1 MKKYLRFFSVMLSLA
16 MVLTCFSALAEAPTE
31 GKDTNNGRP
40 YNTEPVKYD
49 TRDDKYLN
57 GINASVLPLV
67 DEPTTIKVWQ
77 GFSSTIMQGA
87 DECLVF
93 QELEKRTNV
102 HVEFLY
108 PPVGSEN
115 DNFTMRIATEDLP
128 HLFTTPPAYP
138 GGVANAISDEVYVEL
153 TPYYEKG
160 LMPNLKYLIEH
171 NPDVAKD
178 IFDDQGRLLCFPMI
192 DIVPSAPWSGL
203 WIRQDWL
210 DELGMEIPTTIDK
223 WEKVLYAMKELK
235 GVAPLGI
242 NFNSFYGVQ
251 TNYMFAASYDCA
263 FRNFLNKDGKVV
275 YGSIEPGYKDF
286 LTLMAKWYADGIID
300 PDFATRTFEDY
311 NACLANG
318 AFGACGLSYA
328 ELGQQKLTGQTLD
341 PNWKLV
347 PVQMPVSYEGQEIHL
362 HQNDPRV
369 RASYC
374 EYMTVQAVE
383 DGVDELIV
391 RWMDYRYSQDGGDL
405 CSYGVEGVSYEW
417 NEDGTINWIYPALSE
432 STDADFMTLYPLFK
446 FHNAAYLRDSTSY
459 DFEPEVFQSI
469 DVWSSQKDDWLMPQ
483 GISFLPEEASEL
495 ADIMTD
501 IDTYVEEMTYQFV
514 TGQASLDQY
523 DAYVEQVKALGIDK
537 AIEIRQ
543 AALDRYLAR

>member
-1 MKKYLRFFSVMLSLA
+1 MKKYLRVFSVMLSLA
-16 MVLTCFSALAEAPTE
+16 MVLTCFSALAEAPAE

-40 YNTEPVKYD
+40 YNLEPVKYD
-49 TRDDKYLN
+49 TRNDKYLN
-57 GINASVLPLV
+57 GINATVLPLV

-102 HVEFLY
+102 HIEFLY
-108 PPVGSEN
+108 PPVGSEG

-138 GGVANAISDEVYVEL
+138 GGVANAISDEVYVDL

-160 LMPNLKYLIEH
+160 LMPNLKYIVEH

-210 DELGMEIPTTIDK
+210 DELGMEIPTTIDE

-263 FRNFLNKDGKVV
+263 FRNFLNKDGTVV

-318 AFGACGLSYA
+318 TFGACGLSYA

-374 EYMTVQAVE
+374 EYMTVQAVD

-523 DAYVEQVKALGIDK
+523 DAYVEQVKALGIDR
-537 AIEIRQ
+537 AIAIRQ

>member
-1 MKKYLRFFSVMLSLA
+1 MKKYLRVFSVLLSLA
-16 MVLTCFSALAEAPTE
+16 MMLTSFSALAETPAA

-57 GINASVLPLV
+57 GINATVLPLV

-102 HVEFLY
+102 HIEFLY
-108 PPVGSEN
+108 PPVGSES

-128 HLFTTPPAYP
+128 HLFTTPPGYP

-160 LMPNLKYLIEH
+160 LMPNLKYVVEH
-171 NPDVAKD
+171 NPDIAKD

-210 DELGMEIPTTIDK
+210 DELGMEIPTTIDE

-235 GVAPLGI
+235 GVAPLGL

-251 TNYMFAASYDCA
+251 TNYMFAASFDCA
-263 FRNFLNKDGKVV
+263 FRNFLNKDGTVV

-286 LTLMAKWYADGIID
+286 ITLMAKWYADGIID

-318 AFGACGLSYA
+318 TFGACGLSYA
-328 ELGQQKLTGQTLD
+328 ELGQQKLTGTTLD

-347 PVQMPVSYEGQEIHL
+347 PVQMPVLYEGQEIHL

-374 EYMTVQAVE
+374 EYMTTQAVE

-417 NEDGTINWIYPALSE
+417 NEDGTINWIYPALFE
-432 STDADFMTLYPLFK
+432 NKDADFMTLYPLFK

-537 AIEIRQ
+537 AIAIRQ

>member
-16 MVLTCFSALAEAPTE
+16 MVLTCFSALAEAPAE

-210 DELGMEIPTTIDK
+210 DELGMEIPTTIEE

-318 AFGACGLSYA
+318 TFGACGLSYA

-391 RWMDYRYSQDGGDL
+391 RWMDYRYSQDGGGL